1 MRTIIKY
8 IEKKTLVFS
17 SVNFYALVSRIGAGS
32 LWPVGGCR
40 KRTIPRKTAWLRHFQ
55 GIVRIFT
62 HGQAAGNR
70 SGRNSSS
77 AIRAAPAAFDDTIP
91 PRRAKGNR
99 PGRANMALNRA
110 ESNGKSRETGDF
122 ALKPPLQGVNRAVKA
137 CAAMPRKCR
146 KTGQTNSAKQTKR
159 EELQNC
165 PIFKGWRVLNMA
177 KL

>member
-62 HGQAAGNR
+62 HGQAAGKR

-110 ESNGKSRETGDF
+110 ESNEKGCATGQFAREW
-122 ALKPPLQGVNRAVKA
+122 PLQGVNRAVQT
-137 CAAMPRKCR
+137 CAALARKRRFSGLSNGTFQSKCR
-146 KTGQTNSAKQTKR
+146 KPVP
-159 EELQNC
+159 L
-165 PIFKGWRVLNMA
+165 PIFKGWRFFNMA

>member
-1 MRTIIKY
+1 VWINCTWTGRR
-8 IEKKTLVFS
+8 E
-17 SVNFYALVSRIGAGS
+17 S
-32 LWPVGGCR
+32 LR
-40 KRTIPRKTAWLRHFQ
+40 KEQQQRRE
-55 GIVRIFT
+55 
-62 HGQAAGNR
+62 
-70 SGRNSSS
+70 SGTSGL
-77 AIRAAPAAFDDTIP
+77 DDTIP

-99 PGRANMALNRA
+99 ARRANRALNRA

-137 CAAMPRKCR
+137 CAAVPRKCR

-177 KL
+177 KLLRNELDRKKIYK